1 MDNVITAI
9 VFEVVYL
16 QDRGCKYA
24 AKLPRQQITDP
35 KWGDP
40 KFMSEVTRR
49 LYQGD

>member
-35 KWGDP
+35 KWGNP
-40 KFMSEVTRR
+40 VFMSEVTRR
-49 LYQGD
+49 LYEN